1 MGRLPTGAS
10 LQNIVSTA
18 VETLKPP
25 ATGIGLLGWL
35 RKHLFSTWYN
45 ALLSVF
51 ALWLLY
57 VLVSALYTAVTTAN
71 WDVVSVN
78 LRLFMIGRYPVE
90 QAWRVQVVVSMLAL
104 LLGAAW
110 GAWRGILR
118 TLALGVGALFLTLAL
133 LPFDLNARL
142 WLAANLL
149 LLALGFGI
157 GHITRA
163 RRLVSL
169 AWLASLPVTAVLL
182 YGAAVL
188 PAVTTD
194 LWGGLLLTFTLAVSG
209 IVLSF
214 PLGVALAVGRQS
226 SYPVM
231 RVFCTLFIEVIRG
244 VPLITV
250 LFMMQI
256 MLQLFLPEG
265 ITLERVF
272 RAIAGFTVFTAAYLA
287 EVVRGGLQSIG
298 RGQSEAAKALGLNGL
313 QILWLIILPQALRA
327 VIPALVGQFISLFK
341 DTSLVAIVG
350 LLDLTGIANAVVQQQ
365 AFLGLQR
372 EVYLFIAALYFAC
385 ATSMS
390 WASRRIESTLGVG
403 ER

>member
-1 MGRLPTGAS
+1 M
-10 LQNIVSTA
+10 STLT
-18 VETLKPP
+18 ETLKPP
-25 ATGIGLLGWL
+25 PSTLGVLGWL
-35 RKHLFSTWYN
+35 RARLFSTWYN
-45 ALLSVF
+45 ALLTVL

-57 VLVSALYTAVTTAN
+57 VLGAGLWDAVSTAN
-71 WDVVSVN
+71 WNVVTVN

-90 QAWRVQVVVSMLAL
+90 QAWRVQVAVSLLAL
-104 LLGAAW
+104 LAGAAW
-110 GAWRGILR
+110 GVWRGIMR
-118 TLALGVGALFLTLAL
+118 TLAAGLGALFVTLAL
-133 LPFDLNARL
+133 LPFEPNSRL
-142 WLAANLL
+142 WLAANFV
-149 LLALGFGI
+149 LLALGVAL
-157 GHITRA
+157 GHLTRS
-163 RRLVSL
+163 RRLV
-169 AWLASLPVTAVLL
+169 AAGWLAALPLSALLL
-182 YGAAVL
+182 YGAGDAL
-188 PAVTTD
+188 PPVVTD

-209 IVLSF
+209 IALSF

-231 RVFCTLFIEVIRG
+231 RVFCTLFIEIVRG

-265 ITLERVF
+265 VTVERVF
-272 RAIAGFTVFTAAYLA
+272 RAIAGFTLFTAAYLA
-287 EVVRGGLQSIG
+287 EIVRGGLQSVG
-298 RGQSEAAKALGLNGL
+298 RGQSEAARALGLNGL
-313 QILWLIILPQALRA
+313 QVLWFIILPQALRA

-372 EVYLFIAALYFAC
+372 EVYLFIAAVYFVC
-385 ATSMS
+385 AFSMS
-390 WASRRIESTLGVG
+390 WASRRVEHLLGVG

>member
-1 MGRLPTGAS
+1 MT
-10 LQNIVSTA
+10 TA

-45 ALLSVF
+45 ALLSVL

-57 VLVSALYTAVTTAN
+57 LLASALYSAISTGN

-78 LRLFMIGRYPVE
+78 LRLFMIGRYPAE

-118 TLALGVGALFLTLAL
+118 TVAVGVGALFLTLAL

-142 WLAANLL
+142 WLAANIL
-149 LLALGFGI
+149 LLALGFAV
-157 GHITRA
+157 GHVTRA

-182 YGAAVL
+182 YGAAGL

-226 SYPVM
+226 SFPVM

-298 RGQSEAAKALGLNGL
+298 RGQGEAAKALGLNGL

-385 ATSMS
+385 AASMS
-390 WASRRIESTLGVG
+390 WASRRVERTLGVG

>member
-1 MGRLPTGAS
+1 M
-10 LQNIVSTA
+10 
-18 VETLKPP
+18 
-25 ATGIGLLGWL
+25 
-35 RKHLFSTWYN
+35 
-45 ALLSVF
+45 
-51 ALWLLY
+51 
-57 VLVSALYTAVTTAN
+57 
-71 WDVVSVN
+71 
-78 LRLFMIGRYPVE
+78 
-90 QAWRVQVVVSMLAL
+90 
-104 LLGAAW
+104 
-110 GAWRGILR
+110 
-118 TLALGVGALFLTLAL
+118 
-133 LPFDLNARL
+133 
-142 WLAANLL
+142 
-149 LLALGFGI
+149 
-157 GHITRA
+157 
-163 RRLVSL
+163 
-169 AWLASLPVTAVLL
+169 TAVLL
-182 YGAAVL
+182 YGAAGL

-226 SYPVM
+226 TYPVM
-231 RVFCTLFIEVIRG
+231 RVFCTLFIEIIRG

-298 RGQSEAAKALGLNGL
+298 RGQSEAAKALGLNSL
-313 QILWLIILPQALRA
+313 QIMWLIILPQALRA

-385 ATSMS
+385 AASMS
-390 WASRRIESTLGVG
+390 WASRRVERTLGVG

>member
-1 MGRLPTGAS
+1 G
-10 LQNIVSTA
+10 IV
-18 VETLKPP
+18 
-25 ATGIGLLGWL
+25 
-35 RKHLFSTWYN
+35 
-45 ALLSVF
+45 
-51 ALWLLY
+51 
-57 VLVSALYTAVTTAN
+57 
-71 WDVVSVN
+71 
-78 LRLFMIGRYPVE
+78 
-90 QAWRVQVVVSMLAL
+90 
-104 LLGAAW
+104 
-110 GAWRGILR
+110 R

-226 SYPVM
+226 TYPVM
-231 RVFCTLFIEVIRG
+231 RVFCTLFIEIIRG

-313 QILWLIILPQALRA
+313 QIVWLI
-327 VIPALVGQFISLFK
+327 
-341 DTSLVAIVG
+341 
-350 LLDLTGIANAVVQQQ
+350 
-365 AFLGLQR
+365 
-372 EVYLFIAALYFAC
+372 
-385 ATSMS
+385 
-390 WASRRIESTLGVG
+390 
-403 ER
+403 